1 MPPAIATNLL
11 VEMIQKE
18 LDENKT
24 LTNEQR
30 TDLMKAVAKAVASEN
45 RVKSQKS
52 KERQK
57 LAKQGVKRGPG
68 RPSKE
73 KPFTPT
79 PTAGLAGFLEAT
91 GGKET
96 ATEKDN
102 PSSGSA
108 DSSSEAPRSEQ
119 SGGSE

>member
-91 GGKET
+91 GGKEKVDAESDKT
-96 ATEKDN
+96 
-102 PSSGSA
+102 SGCSHECG
-108 DSSSEAPRSEQ
+108 EAPRSEQ
-119 SGGSE
+119 GGGSE